1 MKLHQL
7 PKTEGAMRA
16 KKRKGKGPGSGNGKT
31 AGRGHK
37 GGKAR
42 SGYAMPNNYSGIPWY
57 RRLPMRGFSNFR
69 FTKRYDLV
77 NLSAIEALHGIE
89 IVDREALIQAGV
101 VRSTSVRIKVLAD
114 GEITKKLTIKA
125 DKISASAKAKIEAA
139 GGKVEVLEPSCCACE
154 EA

>member
-7 PKTEGAMRA
+7 AKAQGANRV

-37 GGKAR
+37 GAKSR

-57 RRLPMRGFSNFR
+57 RRLPRRGFSNFR

-77 NLSAIEALHGIE
+77 NVADLENLHGVDSI
-89 IVDREALIQAGV
+89 DREVLIQAGLI
-101 VRSTSVRIKVLAD
+101 RATSVRIKVLGN
-114 GEITKKLTIKA
+114 GEITKPLNIKA
-125 DKISASAKAKIEAA
+125 DKVSASAKAKIEAC
-139 GGKVEVLEPSCCACE
+139 GGKVEELEPTEVSQE
-154 EA
+154 S